1 MLRYVA
7 RRLLLLV
14 PTLFGVSLIVFLFL
28 RFIPG
33 DPGTAILRE
42 TATPEQVAAVN
53 ERLGLNK
60 PIYEQYAAYMG
71 KILSGDLGEGF
82 FSRLPVA
89 EQLGRKFPATAEL
102 TIAAMV
108 IAVVLGLVLGIVAAL
123 RRGSLFD
130 YGTMTLALV
139 GVSMPIFWLGLM
151 LIYLLA
157 VNMRL
162 LPPST
167 RGEPPEELRTGFY
180 TIDYLLALD
189 PQGFVGALQHLVL
202 PALVLATVPLAVV
215 ARQTRS
221 AVLEVLGQ
229 DFVRTAH
236 AKGLRPRL
244 VILRHV
250 LKNAMLPVITVVG
263 LQTGSLL
270 SGAVLTETVFS
281 WPGMGTYVLDAILQ
295 RDYPVVQSVVLV
307 FALIFV
313 VVNLVVD
320 LSYAWLDPRIK
331 YA

>member
-1 MLRYVA
+1 MVRYVA
-7 RRLLLLV
+7 RRLLLV
-14 PTLFGVSLIVFLFL
+14 IPTLFGVSLIVFLFV

-42 TATPEQVAAVN
+42 NATAEQVAAVN

-60 PIYEQYAAYMG
+60 PVYIQYAEYMG
-71 KILSGDLGEGF
+71 KILHGDLGEGF

-102 TIAAMV
+102 TVAAMV
-108 IAVVLGLVLGIVAAL
+108 IALVAGLVLGVIAAL
-123 RRGSLFD
+123 RRGSRFD
-130 YGTMTLALV
+130 YGTMTGSLV

-151 LIYLLA
+151 AIYLFA
-157 VNMRL
+157 VNL
-162 LPPST
+162 KWLPPST
-167 RGEPPEELRTGFY
+167 RGEPPDEIRTGFY
-180 TIDYLLALD
+180 TIDFLLALD
-189 PQGFVGALQHLVL
+189 PQGFLDAVRHLIL
-202 PALVLATVPLAVV
+202 PAFVLATVPLAVI

-229 DFVRTAH
+229 EFVRTAH
-236 AKGLRPRL
+236 AKGLGPRL
-244 VILRHV
+244 VVTRHV

-313 VVNLVVD
+313 VANLLVD

>member
-7 RRLLLLV
+7 RRLLLLL
-14 PTLFGVSLIVFLFL
+14 PTLFGVSLIVFMFL

-42 TATPEQVAAVN
+42 NATAQQVAAVN

-60 PIYEQYAAYMG
+60 PIYVQYADYMG
-71 KILSGDLGEGF
+71 RILRGDLGEGF

-102 TIAAMV
+102 AVSAMI
-108 IAVVLGLVLGIVAAL
+108 IAVVAGLLLGVVAAL
-123 RRGSLFD
+123 RRGSFFD
-130 YGTMTLALV
+130 YGTMTVALV

-157 VNMRL
+157 VNL
-162 LPPST
+162 HWLPPST
-167 RGEPPEELRTGFY
+167 RGDPPAEIRTGFY
-180 TIDYLLALD
+180 TLDHLLALD
-189 PQGFVGALQHLVL
+189 LDGFLRAVQHLVL
-202 PALVLATVPLAVV
+202 PASVLATVPLAVV

-229 DFVRTAH
+229 EFVRTAH

-244 VILRHV
+244 VVVRHV
-250 LKNAMLPVITVVG
+250 LKNAMLPVITVIG

-295 RDYPVVQSVVLV
+295 RDYPVVQSIVLV

-313 VVNLVVD
+313 IVNLLVD